1 MLWTC
6 CHRRLHWMSTRT
18 AKTVQPEYPVDVIDM
33 GNLRGVAADRNQLAS
48 KPGYSWIG
56 SIAIFELVPQTI
68 R

>member
-1 MLWTC
+1 
-6 CHRRLHWMSTRT
+6 MSTRT